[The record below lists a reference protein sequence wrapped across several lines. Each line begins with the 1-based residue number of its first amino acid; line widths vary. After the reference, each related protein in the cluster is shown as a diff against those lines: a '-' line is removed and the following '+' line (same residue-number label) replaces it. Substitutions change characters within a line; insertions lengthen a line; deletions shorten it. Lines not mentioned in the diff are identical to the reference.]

1 MNALGNA
8 AFAFSHRLPN
18 SAEIE
23 NAKQLAKLAAPS
35 RIKEGKPEEVRFALS
50 GGAEQYSVTLSPALA
65 ASLLEL
71 LKLVSSGC
79 GFKVIPVGAELTTQ
93 QAADILNVP
102 RKYLV
107 KLLDEKEIPYVKKR
121 RHRRIRADDLFAYK
135 KKRDEIRSEAL
146 RELLEFDQ
154 EKGLL

>member
-8 AFAFSHRLPN
+8 AFAFSDRLPN

-65 ASLLEL
+65 ATLLEL
-71 LKLVSSGC
+71 LKLVSSGY